1 MVLIKN
7 LDCRSKRQIKGQK
20 CGMDST
26 EVNYWAEEWAKK
38 DLGRQKEYNYQRG
51 RKREK
56 IYEEVVSGM
65 IECALWIET
74 VRS

>member
-1 MVLIKN
+1 
-7 LDCRSKRQIKGQK
+7 
-20 CGMDST
+20 MDST